1 MPVILKIIHNE
12 DFNAKQK
19 PLAMETGDFST
30 GETPSPQ
37 KLNWRNSISWRDLV
51 SSGHGHGRNSDK
63 I

>member
-19 PLAMETGDFST
+19 PLAMDTGDFST

-37 KLNWRNSISWRDLV
+37 KLNWRNSIPWRALV
-51 SSGHGHGRNSDK
+51 SSGHGRNSDK

>member
-1 MPVILKIIHNE
+1 
-12 DFNAKQK
+12 
-19 PLAMETGDFST
+19 METGDFST

>member
-1 MPVILKIIHNE
+1 MRNE

-19 PLAMETGDFST
+19 PLAIETGDFST
-30 GETPSPQ
+30 GETTSPQ

-51 SSGHGHGRNSDK
+51 FSGHGHGRNSDK